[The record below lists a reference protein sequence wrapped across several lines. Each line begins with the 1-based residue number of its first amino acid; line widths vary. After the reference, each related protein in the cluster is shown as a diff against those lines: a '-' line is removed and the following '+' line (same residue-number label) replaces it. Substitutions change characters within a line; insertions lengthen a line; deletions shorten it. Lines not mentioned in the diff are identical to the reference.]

1 MERGL
6 QCSLTVWSGTP
17 SGKDNGAAEPSCVP
31 ELRVQSFPFTSTIS
45 QFLGPWLSPDLHH
58 LLQPLTKVSPKAAPN
73 LVIIYFICQW
83 LSERL
88 IAAISISSSLGLP
101 YMATS
106 LQTPCLLI
114 FLSPNPHNHQLTHCG
129 VSPAQRTELFLH
141 IKKLTQLYFHKSS
154 TTDIFYSY

>member
-1 MERGL
+1 MPPKWNKGCSAASQSGVGL
-6 QCSLTVWSGTP
+6 QVGRTTALQNQAVHQAVFRSSE
-17 SGKDNGAAEPSCVP
+17 S
-31 ELRVQSFPFTSTIS
+31 RSFPFTSTIS
-45 QFLGPWLSPDLHH
+45 QFLGPWLSPALHH

-88 IAAISISSSLGLP
+88 IAALSISSSLGLP

-114 FLSPNPHNHQLTHCG
+114 SYPQTH
-129 VSPAQRTELFLH
+129 VITN
-141 IKKLTQLYFHKSS
+141 
-154 TTDIFYSY
+154 

>member
-6 QCSLTVWSGTP
+6 QCRLTVWSGPP
-17 SGKDNGAAEPSCVP
+17 SVGKTTALQNQA
-31 ELRVQSFPFTSTIS
+31 ELRSSESRSFPFTSTVS
-45 QFLGPWLSPDLHH
+45 QFLGPWLSPALHH

-88 IAAISISSSLGLP
+88 IAALSISSSLGLP
-101 YMATS
+101 YMAAS

-114 FLSPNPHNHQLTHCG
+114 FLSPNPRNHQLTHC
-129 VSPAQRTELFLH
+129 VVFPDQRTELFLH
-141 IKKLTQLYFHKSS
+141 IKKTD
-154 TTDIFYSY
+154 TTILSQIFN